1 MLFVDDLSMPSPE
14 KYGAQ
19 PPIELLRQWIDH
31 GHWYDLQTK
40 SRIDMLDMVRFIL
53 IDYSITNIYSNMI
66 CSMFSYLLV
75 YFNLL
80 AGVQIKLPLV
90 LLDI

>member
-1 MLFVDDLSMPSPE
+1 MLFVDDLSMPLTE

-31 GHWYDLQTK
+31 GYWYDLQTM

-53 IDYSITNIYSNMI
+53 IYY
-66 CSMFSYLLV
+66 
-75 YFNLL
+75 
-80 AGVQIKLPLV
+80 
-90 LLDI
+90 